1 MATKRT
7 PSRSGGR
14 EDIDDEGYEEP
25 LMVRNMSC
33 CAKEVWDLRGSLD
46 MVDQY
51 SAYYLREMP
60 KVEQTTYEE
69 NESEHNRLGSIEAT
83 VRLQWDRVM
92 DRLSN
97 TRDWC
102 YMPELPEDPQFLTGD
117 SPNPS
122 FYSIAEINSS
132 IEELKK
138 LMDDAFERGVR
149 RGNC

>member
-1 MATKRT
+1 MTTKRT

-51 SAYYLREMP
+51 SDYYLREMR

-69 NESEHNRLGSIEAT
+69 NESEHNRLGAIETT
-83 VRLQWDRVM
+83 VRMQWDRVI

-97 TRDWC
+97 ARDWC

-117 SPNPS
+117 SENPS
-122 FYSIAEINSS
+122 FYTISEINNS

-138 LMDDAFERGVR
+138 LMDAAFGRGVLR
-149 RGNC
+149 RNC

>member
-92 DRLSN
+92 ARLSN
-97 TRDWC
+97 PRDWC

>member
-92 DRLSN
+92 DRLGN
-97 TRDWC
+97 ARDWC
-102 YMPELPEDPQFLTGD
+102 YMPELPEDQQFLTGD
-117 SPNPS
+117 SENPS
-122 FYSIAEINSS
+122 FYTISEINNS

-138 LMDDAFERGVR
+138 LMDAAFGRGILR
-149 RGNC
+149 RNC